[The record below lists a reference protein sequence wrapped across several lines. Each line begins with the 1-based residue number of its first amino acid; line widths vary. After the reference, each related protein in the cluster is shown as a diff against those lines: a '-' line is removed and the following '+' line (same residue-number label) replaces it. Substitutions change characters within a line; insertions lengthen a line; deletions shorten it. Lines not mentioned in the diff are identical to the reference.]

1 MGRGGARVRRVKEE
15 VEVEVGGPA
24 GTKGRSGQML
34 RASVGA
40 GHDRS
45 SVRIAAT
52 RREPSE
58 ASSRHGTQD
67 GDLLAAVARP
77 PRRGGA
83 VHGEASQT
91 QREWE
96 VRGVWWRA
104 QFKQSCCGHM
114 QMLLT

>member
-1 MGRGGARVRRVKEE
+1 MKEE
-15 VEVEVGGPA
+15 VEVEVGGSA

-96 VRGVWWRA
+96 VRGVWWGA
-104 QFKQSCCGHM
+104 QSKQN
-114 QMLLT
+114 MLWSHANVTDLRDLIFYSL

>member
-1 MGRGGARVRRVKEE
+1 MKEE
-15 VEVEVGGPA
+15 VEVEVGGSA

-91 QREWE
+91 QREWD
-96 VRGVWWRA
+96 VRGVWRA
-104 QFKQSCCGHM
+104 EFKQTSCGHM
-114 QMLLT
+114 QMFMT